1 MPWRE
6 RGESGILPL
15 MAVEQQTKGK
25 VRPVLDF
32 HELNEFVECH
42 TGDNVADVCGDV
54 LREWQQMEGEIAL
67 VDLKSACLQV
77 RVAKELWQYK
87 LVRYK
92 GETYCLT
99 RLGFGLSSAPRIMAR
114 ILKYV
119 LAKSDTI
126 QASTKSYVDD
136 ILVKTSQVPAE
147 TLIAHLVTKPSEQL
161 DGGTALGLKVLKN
174 GRGELAFT
182 RGNEVPSV
190 PENLTRRGLFS
201 ICGKLVGSLPCG
213 WVAARG
219 VQLCEADGSGRQL
232 G

>member
-1 MPWRE
+1 M
-6 RGESGILPL
+6 ESGILPL
-15 MAVEQQTKGK
+15 MEVEQQTKGK

-32 HELNEFVECH
+32 RELNESVECY
-42 TGDNVADVCGDV
+42 TGDNVADV
-54 LREWQQMEGEIAL
+54 LREWRQMEGEIAL
-67 VDLKSACLQV
+67 DDLKSAYLQV
-77 RVAKELWQYK
+77 RVAKELWQYQ

-99 RLGFGLSSAPRIMAR
+99 RLGFGLSSAPRIMAS

-119 LAKSDTI
+119 LAKSVTI

-136 ILVKTSQVPAE
+136 FLVKTSQVPAE
-147 TLIAHLVTKPSEQL
+147 TLIAHLNRFGLVTKPPEQL
-161 DGGTALGLKVLKN
+161 GGVTALGLKVLRN

-190 PENLTRRGLFS
+190 PEKLTRRGLFS
-201 ICGKLVGSLPCG
+201 ICGKLVGHYP
-213 WVAARG
+213 VAARG
-219 VQLCEADGSGRQL
+219 VRFCEAEGRGRQV